1 MPIELRLAREIATEM
16 GVSFEN
22 LGHLGPEIQMTLIKF
37 RMSRNLKS
45 LRIELRGHESR
56 IPAAEVLT
64 LAA

>member
-1 MPIELRLAREIATEM
+1 
-16 GVSFEN
+16 
-22 LGHLGPEIQMTLIKF
+22 MTLIKF
-37 RMSRNLKS
+37 RMSRNLQS